1 MTSSGGNGLDS
12 AITGATVGRAG
23 GGAGGGANYGSLTLG
38 SQTDGGGGTA
48 NTGGGGRGGGNI
60 TGGATAGGSGFICL
74 SYPSDY
80 TISLAGGA
88 ASSAGQQTDT
98 ANNRKYIEIQSSG
111 TVSWVLG

>member
-1 MTSSGGNGLDS
+1 VTSSGGNGLDS

-38 SQTDGGGGTA
+38 SQTDGGGGTTS
-48 NTGGGGRGGGNI
+48 TGGGGRGGGNI

-80 TISLAGGA
+80 TISYTITLAGGA
-88 ASSAGQQTDT
+88 SSTAGEQTDGDD
-98 ANNRKYIEIQSSG
+98 KYIQIETSG
-111 TVSWVLG
+111 TVSFA

>member
-1 MTSSGGNGLDS
+1 VTSSGGNGLDS
-12 AITGATVGRAG
+12 AITGPTVGRAG
-23 GGAGGGANYGSLTLG
+23 GGAGGGANYSGLTLG

-48 NTGGGGRGGGNI
+48 STGGGGRGGGNI

-88 ASSAGQQTDT
+88 ASSAGEQTDA